1 MKTLPHIT
9 SLFVVSLLFC
19 RMGCSGCFAAP
30 AAEPQLK
37 TFHNVSVLPHTGQMQ
52 YNVEL
57 YRIKDADFDWPVSI
71 TYSSDGFRPFDY
83 SDPVGSGWTLN
94 AGGVITR
101 QIMGDADDSY
111 NQYAD
116 RGTTIGFYALL
127 QDTNI
132 YTPPSAN
139 VMWNELKHSRQ
150 YKYPLFDC
158 KSDIYTFSFAG
169 YSGRFIIDWDGKAV
183 LLSGDFVEVDLSG
196 MTIQKDLIYDC
207 NAEDY
212 HYTPHASTIRLTTID
227 GWCYTFGGTAETL
240 EYSWIRQQDNTTEAL
255 EINAWYLTQVKL
267 PNGHCM
273 NYHYTPLAS
282 EEASSLYKKSVAYQT
297 REWRA
302 GNFYMPP
309 FYTDTLNF
317 HTHLL
322 DDTSPY
328 MIYNPFAVWTKTV
341 RLDSLTSSNGL
352 KVAFV
357 YNNIPHDMNANLHY
371 GNGTK
376 PFLSSVI
383 TMVDD
388 TELSHWTFDY
398 TTVSWSQK
406 TKMYL
411 TTLKG
416 NESITYKFKYNIGNS
431 AAITD
436 LTDIYRTDIYG
447 YRTSHP
453 FFGLLREAVEPTGSI
468 TTFDY
473 TYCDYDSI
481 RILMHTEDGMS
492 SVIRPADGKRI
503 VHNAAISTI
512 ELRDTKGIMLKKHYD
527 YGESESDFNHGH
539 ITIQEAPM
547 HASIPDIPLTSINS
561 YGILNID
568 YAFIRLAEAGEP
580 VYMIPIECYPLMP
593 ASPPVEYTK
602 AIETISYDGTT
613 IAKKNIYYYD
623 TTTDLYEYSKTP
635 FEGNILDVYPYLSQW
650 NRRSKPICIEEYDI
664 NQQLR
669 QRSSY
674 KYPQYAIT
682 YSQRDSSL
690 LEKQHPSSDYTAMAI
705 DNFACVVIPIVPDKL
720 SATEKSAFESNGTWQ
735 QKVSYQRD
743 SLYRIVREDIEDGN
757 TRRFI
762 RYTYPDNLFQ
772 ESKSIVDA
780 HLLGYVG
787 LKKQCRIGSPV
798 ETVSG
803 FVRNGKEYITH
814 GEITLY
820 KKYGVGSI
828 AVQPD
833 NPFDVSDSLK
843 VIPKSAPNQNF
854 LPWYA
859 PAATLSLQTAEPL
872 TDYVP
877 LSVQNGK
884 PCADS
889 RYDTTAVYSYNSH
902 LRMTEVVPQ
911 NGIPVRYQWD
921 KQGLYCIAE
930 TSGGQQHSYTYYP
943 YIGIATETDARGI
956 TTYYAYD
963 SLGRLTEVWRM
974 VDGKK
979 QIINAWNYHYATE
992 E

>member
-1 MKTLPHIT
+1 MKPL
-9 SLFVVSLLFC
+9 LFHRKLIIVSLLFFLIPL
-19 RMGCSGCFAAP
+19 SAVAN
-30 AAEPQLK
+30 EPQLK

-52 YNVEL
+52 YDVEL
-57 YRIKDADFDWPVSI
+57 YRIQDADFDWPVSI

-101 QIMGDADDSY
+101 QKIGDTDDYY
-111 NQYAD
+111 NQHTQY
-116 RGTTIGFYALL
+116 GTSIGFYALL

-132 YTPPSAN
+132 YTPSSAD
-139 VMWNELKHSRQ
+139 VMWDELKNSMQ
-150 YKYPLFDC
+150 YKYLLFDC

-169 YSGRFIIDWDGKAV
+169 YSGRFIIDWNGKAV
-183 LLSGDFVEVDLSG
+183 LLSGDYVEVDLSG
-196 MTIQKDLIYDC
+196 MITQKNMVYDRD
-207 NAEDY
+207 AEY
-212 HYTPHASTIRLTTID
+212 LKYTPHVSTIRLTTTD
-227 GWCYTFGGTAETL
+227 GWIYTFGGAAENL
-240 EYSWIRQQDNTTEAL
+240 EYSFISQHNMNSPL
-255 EINAWYLTQVKL
+255 EVMAWYLVQVKL

-273 NYHYTPLAS
+273 NFHYTPNTPPEGA
-282 EEASSLYKKSVAYQT
+282 SLYKKSVEYQPKEV
-297 REWRA
+297 RNA
-302 GNFYMPP
+302 QLAPPP

-317 HTHLL
+317 HTCLMDE
-322 DDTSPY
+322 DDFYHVVDPY
-328 MIYNPFAVWTKTV
+328 AIWTKMV
-341 RLDSLTSSNGL
+341 RLDSITSSNGV
-352 KVAFV
+352 KIFFS
-357 YNNIPHDMNANLHY
+357 YNNIPHDLYADTDY

-406 TKMYL
+406 TKLYL

-416 NESITYKFKYNIGNS
+416 NENITYKFKYNTGNS
-431 AAITD
+431 SAITNI
-436 LTDIYRTDIYG
+436 TDIYQTDIYG
-447 YRTSHP
+447 YRVSHP
-453 FFGLLREAVEPTGSI
+453 FFGLLREATEPTGAV
-468 TTFDY
+468 TTFSY
-473 TYCDYDSI
+473 TRCDYDSI
-481 RILMHTEDGMS
+481 RILMHTEDGIS
-492 SVIRPADGKRI
+492 SVIRPASGERI
-503 VHNAAISTI
+503 VNNAAISTI
-512 ELRDTKGIMLKKHYD
+512 EVRDAKGTMLKKHYD
-527 YGESESDFNHGH
+527 YGETPYDIQGH
-539 ITIQEAPM
+539 QTKTY
-547 HASIPDIPLTSINS
+547 ASMPDMPLPFIYS

-568 YAFIRLAEAGEP
+568 YAFIRLAEADEP
-580 VYMIPIECYPLMP
+580 IYMIPIESYPLMP
-593 ASPPVEYTK
+593 ISSPVEYTK
-602 AIETISYDGTT
+602 VIETISYDGTT
-613 IAKKNIYYYD
+613 TAKKNIYYYD
-623 TTTDLYEYSKTP
+623 NTTDLYEYSRTP

-650 NRRSKPICIEEYDI
+650 NRRNKPICIEEYDS

-669 QRSSY
+669 QSSSY

-843 VIPKSAPNQNF
+843 VIPKSAPNQNL

-872 TDYVP
+872 TDYAP
-877 LSVQNGK
+877 LSVQDNK
-884 PCADS
+884 ICADS
-889 RYDTTAVYSYNSH
+889 RYDTTAVYSYNRQ
-902 LRMTEVVPQ
+902 LRMTKVIPQ
-911 NGIPVRYQWD
+911 NSVPVHYQWD
-921 KQGLYCIAE
+921 EQGLYCIAE

-943 YIGIATETDARGI
+943 YIGIASDTDPRGV

-963 SLGRLTEVWRM
+963 SLGRLTEVWRI